1 MQGLIKLGLR
11 ANGYRRHMI
20 KIEARR
26 CVSKNALINQAR
38 LEHLYNRMIGHVRD
52 CVWIDEYSNDT
63 KSKNIY
69 ANVNYV

>member
-11 ANGYRRHMI
+11 ANCYGRHMM

-26 CVSKNALINQAR
+26 CVSKNATINQAR
-38 LEHLYNRMIGHVRD
+38 LEHPYNRMIGQARD
-52 CVWIDEYSNDT
+52 CVLINEYSNDT